1 MGRIWRWLKKNFKD
15 SSSAA
20 SKNPDLPELHEYW
33 WDDFES
39 ALRRYRP

>member
-1 MGRIWRWLKKNFKD
+1 MGRIWRWLKKNIRHSQGVDK
-15 SSSAA
+15 
-20 SKNPDLPELHEYW
+20 DLPELHEYW